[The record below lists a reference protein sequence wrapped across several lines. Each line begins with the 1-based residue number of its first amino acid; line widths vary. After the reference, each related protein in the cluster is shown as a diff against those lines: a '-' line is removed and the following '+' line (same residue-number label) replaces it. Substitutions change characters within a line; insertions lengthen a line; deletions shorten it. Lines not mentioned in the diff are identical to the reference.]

1 MSADVD
7 ASGTRG
13 GTDRPVA
20 AAEAVSRDARVLAA
34 VLRRL
39 LRGEAVSPASPDPE
53 TGLTRAE
60 AGAALARLEAAGAL
74 HMADG
79 AVRAAYPLSGVPTRH
94 RLNLRGTTAYANCA
108 MDALAVPFMVDEPV
122 GIESEC
128 AECGRPVVVQ
138 MRGDRVLAAE
148 PAAPVVLYVGPRD
161 CCEAGPAVLTRCP
174 YINFF
179 CGEEH
184 AVRWRTAHPQR
195 PGSVFQVAEAI
206 GQARERFDVVIRLVR
221 DGDISPAVFSRYV
234 QWLTSRR
241 DSQWRRDDRRSA
253 DSPGSPHLSS

>member
-1 MSADVD
+1 VSAQRVMVD
-7 ASGTRG
+7 
-13 GTDRPVA
+13 
-20 AAEAVSRDARVLAA
+20 DARVLAS

-39 LRGEAVSPASPDPE
+39 LRGEALGSMRLGLG
-53 TGLTRAE
+53 TGLAPAE
-60 AGAALARLEAAGAL
+60 VEAALTRLHAAGAIYL
-74 HMADG
+74 AEEMI
-79 AVRAAYPLSGVPTRH
+79 RAAYPLSGVPTRH
-94 RLNLRGTTAYANCA
+94 RLSIGSATVYANCA

-128 AECGRPVVVQ
+128 AQCGGPVAVP
-138 MRGDRVLAAE
+138 MRGDRVLATE
-148 PAAPVVLYVGPRD
+148 PAAPVVLYVAPRD

-184 AVRWRTAHPQR
+184 AVRWRTAHPDR
-195 PGSVFQVAEAI
+195 PGRVLQFAEAI

-221 DGDISPAVFSRYV
+221 DGDVSPAVFSRYV

-241 DSQWRRDDRRSA
+241 D
-253 DSPGSPHLSS
+253 